1 MKGFE
6 APEVT
11 SRTYCYSPD
20 GRLFAYVLPSW
31 SVPRPCI
38 AVIAA
43 EIWPTNFSVRI
54 HYAESAEL
62 LRELELPNIV
72 EISFSPRGTYIS
84 TWERLGMQIMHWVSF
99 LFSLIHPVKV
109 ENDAQ
114 HKNLRV
120 FSVSTG
126 EELAAFTQ
134 KAQGGWE

>member
-6 APEVT
+6 APEAT

-31 SVPRPCI
+31 SVSRLCA
-38 AVIAA
+38 AVTTT
-43 EIWPTNFSVRI
+43 ESWLTDSSVRI

-84 TWERLGMQIMHWVSF
+84 TWERQGMRTMRWVSF
-99 LFSLIHPVKV
+99 SSKQFI
-109 ENDAQ
+109 Q
-114 HKNLRV
+114 
-120 FSVSTG
+120 
-126 EELAAFTQ
+126 
-134 KAQGGWE
+134 